1 MSSSKVLCEWLNVN
15 GPKYGFSV
23 EEAKREL
30 GVVEDMK
37 CIPLPFSGVCDENK
51 CIGVKQNHGL
61 YTQCDMCCDSGS
73 LFCKK
78 HLKES
83 EKGEIDTMRDR
94 MKCDMFS
101 YKTLSGK
108 SPIKYIKLMKKLN
121 ISEEEVREEAKR
133 KNVNIDDRHFAED
146 VSAKKGRP
154 KVVKEVK
161 VAKQSKGRPR
171 KEKKVVE
178 VEELTDIFASMMVN
192 ALSDS
197 EVSSE
202 MEVESESLVE
212 PEEAVVEEIVKVSTP
227 KSKKESKKKVNVDAS
242 EKEAKKAALEAE
254 KEAKKAALEAEKEAK
269 KAALEAEKEAK
280 KAALEAEKEAKK
292 AALEAEKEA
301 KKAEKEAK
309 KKVNVDASEKE
320 AKKKALEAEKEAKK
334 AALEAEK
341 EAKKT
346 ALEAEKEAKKKAKE
360 AEKEAKKA
368 EKSSKTKVEVVS
380 LPAPLEEEEE
390 VEDHVVK
397 IVVDGTTYLKSTTTG
412 IMYNMEQEEIGKWN
426 QITKSIDMYE
436 EDSECEEEDNDECQE
451 EVYDE

>member
-1 MSSSKVLCEWLNVN
+1 MSSSSKVLCEWLNVN

-133 KNVNIDDRHFAED
+133 QNVNIDDRHFAED

-192 ALSDS
+192 ALSES

-202 MEVESESLVE
+202 MEVESESLVQ

-269 KAALEAEKEAK
+269 KAALEAK

-292 AALEAEKEA
+292 AALE
-301 KKAEKEAK
+301 AEKEAK

-341 EAKKT
+341 EAKKK

-368 EKSSKTKVEVVS
+368 EKNPKTKVEVVS
-380 LPAPLEEEEE
+380 VSVSLPAPVEEEEE

>member
-269 KAALEAEKEAK
+269 KA
-280 KAALEAEKEAKK
+280 
-292 AALEAEKEA
+292 
-301 KKAEKEAK
+301 EKEAK

>member
-1 MSSSKVLCEWLNVN
+1 MSSSSKVLCEWLNVN

-94 MKCDMFS
+94 MKCDIFS

-202 MEVESESLVE
+202 MEVESESESLVE

-254 KEAKKAALEAEKEAK
+254 KEAKKKALEA
-269 KAALEAEKEAK
+269 
-280 KAALEAEKEAKK
+280 
-292 AALEAEKEA
+292 
-301 KKAEKEAK
+301 
-309 KKVNVDASEKE
+309 EKE

-341 EAKKT
+341 EAKK
-346 ALEAEKEAKKKAKE
+346 KAKE
-360 AEKEAKKA
+360 AEKEAKKTTSKKS
-368 EKSSKTKVEVVS
+368 EKSSKTKVEVVSVSVSVS